1 MGKLSVTEAREDFS
15 EVINQVNYTG
25 KRIILHRR
33 GKAMAALIS
42 VADLEM
48 LEAIEDSI
56 DVEQAQKALKE
67 ASKKGTIPWTK
78 LKKEL
83 GL

>member
-1 MGKLSVTEAREDFS
+1 MAKISVTDARDDFS

-25 KRIILHRR
+25 ERIILHRR
-33 GKAMAALIS
+33 GKALAALIP
-42 VADLEM
+42 VADLEI

-56 DVEQAQKALKE
+56 DIEQAKKALKE
-67 ASKKGTIPWTK
+67 AEKKGTVSWTK

>member
-1 MGKLSVTEAREDFS
+1 MAKISVTEAREDFS

-25 KRIILHRR
+25 ERIVLHRR
-33 GKAMAALIS
+33 GKALAALIPM
-42 VADLEM
+42 ADLEM

-67 ASKKGTIPWTK
+67 AAKKGTIPWAK